1 MSKIEMRDAEAS
13 DSADWNH
20 AWQVVAQLAEVRA
33 TTLRDIGAPG
43 TAAVPAPHLIPDS
56 TVAAAT
62 LIVPDQL
69 ARDMAEI
76 ERAAR
81 ALRRAEPTL
90 EPSRPAT
97 EASAEMRGVRSIW
110 LLLGVIWLAALLV
123 VACGAATLALLL
135 G

>member
-1 MSKIEMRDAEAS
+1 MSKIGMRGAEA
-13 DSADWNH
+13 SADWND

-33 TTLRDIGAPG
+33 TTLRDMGAPG
-43 TAAVPAPHLIPDS
+43 TAAVPVSHLIPDS
-56 TVAAAT
+56 SAAAAPPI
-62 LIVPDQL
+62 LPDQL

-90 EPSRPAT
+90 EPSPPAT

-110 LLLGVIWLAALLV
+110 LLLGIIWLAALLV